1 MIEEAARKRVVS
13 LLLGLTLILSL
24 IAPSAFAL
32 DCIYDVGEI
41 DRTPRN
47 PSEGEN
53 VIVKGITWPIEPG
66 QSVWITYTVEYTVC
80 AAKDG
85 ANFKRVGPFTFHV
98 TG

>member
-1 MIEEAARKRVVS
+1 M
-13 LLLGLTLILSL
+13 ILSL
-24 IAPSAFAL
+24 IVPSAFAL
-32 DCIYDVGEI
+32 DGVWHEPYGNNCIYDVGET

-53 VIVKGITWPIEPG
+53 VIVKGITWPIALG
-66 QSVWITYTVEYTVC
+66 QSVWVTYTVEYTVC